1 MNVIYKCNECDSVF
15 TEPNKIRHRHTELD
29 EGDWYETFEVCPV
42 CRGDDFEE
50 IHQCEVCGEPIP
62 STEFLCKDC
71 EKGLSSEQTVID
83 FGAEVMEDVSVN
95 SLITYH
101 YSPFE
106 INEIL
111 MDHLKGEKQ
120 YKAMLEDFVDGTH
133 DEFVDYIMEQEGLV

>member
-62 STEFLCKDC
+62 STEFLCKHC
-71 EKGLSSEQTVID
+71 EHTLTSEKGIID
-83 FGAEVMEDVSVN
+83 FGAQVMVPVN
-95 SLITYH
+95 INSIITYL
-101 YSPFE
+101 YNDDD
-106 INEIL
+106 INKIL
-111 MDHLKGEKQ
+111 LAHLKKENDYEEKIV
-120 YKAMLEDFVDGTH
+120 DFVADTH
-133 DEFVDYIMEQEGLV
+133 DEYVEYLMEQEGLV